1 MWMKERSCTM
11 NWEAF
16 HHRGD
21 ILHAVIAEI
30 GVRRE
35 GTLPMDLPGVDAFF
49 RDELDLLGALQL
61 KWSARLSGWMER
73 ELASQPLDLESA
85 VIRAWRNANAETA
98 GLRDVLDH
106 YTAHPLSEDMAQ
118 VTAKAT
124 VKERMM
130 LAANAGRLSFLDNE
144 EDGNRVGVEIER
156 KARDG
161 AHLIAAVPSEP
172 VLSLRNRLKAA
183 FAA

>member
-1 MWMKERSCTM
+1 M

-21 ILHAVIAEI
+21 VLHAVIAEI

-35 GTLPMDLPGVDAFF
+35 GTLPMDLPGVDTFF
-49 RDELDLLGALQL
+49 RNELDLLGALQL
-61 KWSARLSGWMER
+61 KWSARLSGWIER
-73 ELASQPLDLESA
+73 ELASQPLDLETA
-85 VIRAWRNANAETA
+85 VIRAWRNANAEIP
-98 GLRDVLDH
+98 GLREVLDH
-106 YTAHPLSEDMAQ
+106 YTAHPIDEDMAR
-118 VTAKAT
+118 VTSKAM
-124 VKERMM
+124 VKERTM

-144 EDGNRVGVEIER
+144 EDGNRVGGEIER

-161 AHLIAAVPSEP
+161 AHVLPAQEAEQVPS
-172 VLSLRNRLKAA
+172 LRTRLKAA